1 MGERDDGRRGGGM
14 NRPRRDQRHGRSNQR
29 RGGGGGQFYLPRG
42 TVVFVLDILQH
53 GGMDSQSHNWNP
65 VAQIIEVPSF
75 KLHEIALNKGKI
87 VQLQDKVVLGGEDC
101 PLGKVQKRLKY
112 TQLTRTSIEMLY
124 PVLSQYIIDNEE
136 KFVSFL
142 NAAGPITIKRH
153 SLEELPGVG
162 KKMMWDIVNA
172 RERELFKNFADIN
185 ARVPGLKIPEILVR
199 RIIEELGEEEL
210 KHYLFVK
217 RTHHGEDQGQHRPL
231 QHNPYSRRAPM

>member
-101 PLGKVQKRLKY
+101 PDRKSV
-112 TQLTRTSIEMLY
+112 
-124 PVLSQYIIDNEE
+124 V
-136 KFVSFL
+136 
-142 NAAGPITIKRH
+142 
-153 SLEELPGVG
+153 
-162 KKMMWDIVNA
+162 
-172 RERELFKNFADIN
+172 
-185 ARVPGLKIPEILVR
+185 
-199 RIIEELGEEEL
+199 
-210 KHYLFVK
+210 
-217 RTHHGEDQGQHRPL
+217 
-231 QHNPYSRRAPM
+231 